1 MKFYTLSSYYSLLPV
16 TVPEMLAEYIADQGL
31 EEDYLEGVTVKELSF
46 TYNPRQI
53 KDSTLW
59 RTADRATIIMRPT
72 TAAVKQATIT
82 LSVHVKNR
90 EQAWTVADA
99 FTKRMTGELLY
110 IQSDYTEHY
119 FRGVLTDL
127 KNAESVNGRKY
138 KLTLTMTG
146 QEIGGPRYNQRV
158 GDGTTTIYNS
168 GTAYSPAVLTVGNFA
183 GSAKISGVLRDPAT
197 YAERTLERT
206 FTTEHPS
213 TVNPHL
219 SSIKIDGI
227 TGGVY
232 PNTGASYTSLVV
244 YNSEAEFNEWVAEE
258 TASMINHMLFSTSG
272 LPLIPPGSSTMEIS
286 DSPEGVNVIAGLLF
300 FPVYL

>member
-1 MKFYTLSSYYSLLPV
+1 MKFYTVDNMFYTLTPV

-31 EEDYLEGVTVKELSF
+31 EEDYLEGVTVKELTFAYS
-46 TYNPRQI
+46 PRQI

-72 TAAVKQATIT
+72 TAAVKTATMI

-99 FTKRMTGELLY
+99 FTKRMTGELCY

-127 KNAESVNGRKY
+127 KNSESVNGRKY

-146 QEIGGPRYNQRV
+146 QEIGPSRTFTRT
-158 GDGTTTIYNS
+158 GDGTSTIFNP
-168 GTAYSPAVLTVGNFA
+168 GTAYSPAILKCWGLA
-183 GSAKISGVLRDPAT
+183 GSAKIDGVLRDPAT

-213 TVNPHL
+213 AVAHL
-219 SSIKIDGI
+219 SSLKIDGI

-232 PNTGASYTSLVV
+232 PNVGGMHGSYIIF
-244 YNSEAEFNEWVAEE
+244 NSEAEFYEWVAEE
-258 TASMINHMLFSTSG
+258 TKNMINNMLFSTTG

-286 DSPEGVNVIAGLLF
+286 DSPEGVDVGASVEF